1 MGQLLRDLRSYRRS
15 WLAGDL
21 AAALTVW
28 AILVPESVAYAGIAG
43 VPPEVGLYV
52 ATVPLI
58 AYALIGSSRRITVG
72 PSATSAAVSAAA
84 VAPLAADAESF
95 VELTIT
101 LSIVVGLVL
110 GLAAIAKLGILAE
123 FLSEPVLKGFITGVA
138 ITIAGGQLGKLLGVD
153 AEGEGF
159 IAEMVDL
166 VRNLGDAHGTT
177 VAVGLTCLGALMV
190 LERFVPKLPAALV
203 VVVGAI
209 AAARLW
215 DLEDRGVHLVGDI
228 ASGLP
233 TPGLPDV
240 SWEQVVDLI
249 PGALGLAVV
258 IFGESMALAKS
269 FGARHGERV
278 DADVE
283 LAGLGAANTVGGL
296 FGGFAAIGSNS
307 RTAAADAAGQRT
319 QLAGLITGGLLVLT
333 MLFLTQLFE
342 DLPEAALGAIIIH
355 AVLGLIRF
363 RPITS
368 LRDKS
373 RVDYLAALTTL
384 LGVLV
389 FDILAGLAV
398 GVAVSILG
406 MMRRAVRP
414 RCVQL
419 GIDRSTGNFWSLGYQ
434 GVEPVDD
441 TVIVR
446 FEAELFFANVSVLR
460 KTVLEAVD
468 AESPSLV
475 VLDAEPITHVDTTAA
490 EELERLIDELEQR
503 GVEVRVA
510 RVERSVANTLR
521 RCGVDLSDRT
531 YNRVSDAVGTD
542 PGSQDPRGV

>member
-1 MGQLLRDLRSYRRS
+1 MWQLVRDLRTYRRA
-15 WLAGDL
+15 WLPGDI
-21 AAALTVW
+21 AAAVTVW
-28 AILVPESVAYAGIAG
+28 AIVVPESVAYAGIAG
-43 VPPEVGLYV
+43 VPPEIGLYV

-58 AYALIGSSRRITVG
+58 VYAFIGSSRRMSVG
-72 PSATSAAVSAAA
+72 PSATAAAVSAAA
-84 VAPLAADAESF
+84 IAPLAADTDSF
-95 VELTIT
+95 VELTVALT
-101 LSIVVGLVL
+101 IVVGVVL
-110 GLAAIAKLGILAE
+110 ALAAVAKLGILAE

-138 ITIAGGQLGKLLGVD
+138 ITIAGGQLSKVLGVE

-159 IAEMVDL
+159 IAEMIDL
-166 VRNLGDAHGTT
+166 VRHVDESHGATIL
-177 VAVGLTCLGALMV
+177 VGLICLAALFV
-190 LERFVPKLPAALV
+190 LERFVPRLPTALV

-215 DLEDRGVHLVGDI
+215 DLEERGVHLVGDI

-240 SWEQVVDLI
+240 SWEQVAALV

-258 IFGESMALAKS
+258 VFGESMALAKS

-283 LAGLGAANTVGGL
+283 LAGLGAANAVGGL

-307 RTAAADAAGQRT
+307 RTAAADSAGQKT
-319 QLAGLITGGLLVLT
+319 QLASLLTGVLLVLT

-373 RVDYLAALTTL
+373 RVDYAAALTTL
-384 LGVLV
+384 AGVLV

-398 GVAVSILG
+398 GVAVSIIG

-419 GIDRSTGNFWSLGYQ
+419 GLDRSTGNFWALGTT
-434 GVEPVDD
+434 GVEPVDG

-460 KTVLEAVD
+460 QTVLEAVE
-468 AESPSLV
+468 AEAPTLV
-475 VLDAEPITHVDTTAA
+475 VIDAEPITHIDTTAA
-490 EELERLIDELEQR
+490 EELDGLIDELEQR
-503 GVEVRVA
+503 GIEVRFA
-510 RVERSVANTLR
+510 RLEHSVADTLR
-521 RCGVDLSDRT
+521 RCGVELGDRVHD
-531 YNRVSDAVGTD
+531 RVSDAVAI
-542 PGSQDPRGV
+542 SS